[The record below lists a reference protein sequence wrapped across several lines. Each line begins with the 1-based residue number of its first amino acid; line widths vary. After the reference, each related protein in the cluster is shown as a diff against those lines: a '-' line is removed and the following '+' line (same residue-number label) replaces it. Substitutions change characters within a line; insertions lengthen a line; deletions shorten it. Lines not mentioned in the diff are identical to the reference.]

1 MGKHFL
7 KLPKMGESVAEAT
20 LTRWLKEV
28 GDSIEIDDILV
39 EIATDKVDSDV
50 PSEVKGVLTE
60 KKFTENDVVQVGE
73 VIAIIQTDV
82 DDPDLQSSPE
92 VESPKKKKKKRLSS
106 RKYPH
111 FPCLTHCPNLRVCPK
126 W

>member
-1 MGKHFL
+1 
-7 KLPKMGESVAEAT
+7 MGESVAEAT

-28 GDSIEIDDILV
+28 SIEIDDILV

-73 VIAIIQTDV
+73 VIAIIQTDI

-92 VESPKKKKKKRLSS
+92 VESPKKKKKKGYHRNTLISL
-106 RKYPH
+106 PD
-111 FPCLTHCPNLRVCPK
+111 PLPNLRVCPK

>member
-1 MGKHFL
+1 M
-7 KLPKMGESVAEAT
+7 
-20 LTRWLKEV
+20 
-28 GDSIEIDDILV
+28 V

-82 DDPDLQSSPE
+82 DDPDLQSSLKLSRLKRKRKEAIIPE
-92 VESPKKKKKKRLSS
+92 I
-106 RKYPH
+106 PH